1 VGSHWDERQEIGTWP
16 LIAAL
21 ADMMKITTAN
31 QYRTALAALQHL
43 SDMTDDPDAQER
55 RRELEAATADYA
67 ERLKARDLSK
77 GRPKQHLYQP
87 RAARSDS

>member
-1 VGSHWDERQEIGTWP
+1 MRAWRTS
-16 LIAAL
+16 AAL

-43 SDMTDDPDAQER
+43 SDMADDPAVQER

-67 ERLKARDLSK
+67 ERLKGKDLSK
-77 GRPKQHLYQP
+77 GRPKQRLYRP
-87 RAARSDS
+87 RSVDSGS